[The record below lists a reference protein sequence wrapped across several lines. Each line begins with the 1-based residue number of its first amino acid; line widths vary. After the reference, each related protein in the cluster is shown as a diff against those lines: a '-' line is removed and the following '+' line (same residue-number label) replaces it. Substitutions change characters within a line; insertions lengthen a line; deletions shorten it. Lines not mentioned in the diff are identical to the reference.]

1 MKAETR
7 QTLALFVEKANYLES
22 FKFYEHIKEI
32 GLGFKMT
39 NVGNGQSAIKFSL
52 PDDEKRD
59 GFLLTFRLF
68 YMDRE
73 SISFAHLGRFLNDPE
88 LSLEWKDGVSA
99 IRHAYYKYL
108 GDYPAH
114 YETGFFEGTPTRDE
128 ILRTILYGE
137 AAHLDSTMIQ
147 KLKLWTSDEIR
158 ANLLHQEFA
167 KILLQILL
175 FITGISKLS
184 ERELA
189 LKPA

>member
-7 QTLALFVEKANYLES
+7 QTLTLFVEKANHLES
-22 FKFYEHIKEI
+22 FKFDEHIKNI

-39 NVGNGQSAIKFSL
+39 NVGNGQSVIEFSL

-59 GFLLTFRLF
+59 SFLLTFRLF
-68 YMDRE
+68 YMDQE
-73 SISFAHLGRFLNDPE
+73 SISFAHLSRFLNDPG
-88 LSLEWKDGVSA
+88 LSLEWKNGVSA

-114 YETGFFEGTPTRDE
+114 YEAGFFEGTPTGDE
-128 ILRTILYGE
+128 IVRTILYGE
-137 AAHLDSTMIQ
+137 AAHLNPEMTQ
-147 KLKLWTSDEIR
+147 KLKLWTADDIR

-167 KILLQILL
+167 KILLQLLL
-175 FITGISKLS
+175 FIRGISELS
-184 ERELA
+184 ERELE